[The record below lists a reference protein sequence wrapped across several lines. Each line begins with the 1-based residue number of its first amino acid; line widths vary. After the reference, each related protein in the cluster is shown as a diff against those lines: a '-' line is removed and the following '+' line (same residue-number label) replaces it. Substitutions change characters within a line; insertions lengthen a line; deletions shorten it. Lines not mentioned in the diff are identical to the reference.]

1 MCMLIQNDSSVI
13 KLTYRCDKLIVVIL
27 AELSTLFSAKE
38 CDFLLHSI
46 DSLESSEKNW
56 SS

>member
-13 KLTYRCDKLIVVIL
+13 KLTYHCDKLIVVIL
-27 AELSTLFSAKE
+27 AELPTLFSAKE

-46 DSLESSEKNW
+46 DSLESSEIN
-56 SS
+56 